1 MGVRLASTLIALV
14 SIIAIFG
21 AAQAADLPTIVNL
34 MITAGV
40 PPAATAEE
48 KKAGE
53 MGLVNLYDN
62 ITSRDLVATVFS
74 TQDFIDTRG
83 RIRITRMGLESE
95 FEFAM
100 SGKHSDEKLS
110 DLSYLEQSRLLETS
124 KRYVESTVVCGTN
137 VINARGFMPQSFD
150 QNEDTYDALD
160 LLEIEYSAGFQ
171 AGLLFEPGHENDVWP
186 YPVEGHN
193 FLAVPVSTL
202 DLSGDRVVLHDAS
215 FSDAGMD
222 GDEWYAALVG
232 KFDEIEGKDEPMV
245 VSLTNTVSGSGEYL
259 DALNRFMDYAISQN
273 ATFVTTIQL
282 VEMARSGVQDASE
295 LPEAAAPEECPEC
308 GEGEDGINATI
319 TVIDDIEANAT
330 EAEGTWS

>member
-1 MGVRLASTLIALV
+1 MAVRLASTLIALV

-21 AAQAADLPTIVNL
+21 SAQASDQPTIVNL

-40 PPAATAEE
+40 PPEATAEE

-53 MGLVNLYDN
+53 IGLVNLYTN
-62 ITSRDLVATVFS
+62 ISSRDLVATIFS

-83 RIRITRMGLESE
+83 RIRLTRMGLESE

-171 AGLLFEPGHENDVWP
+171 AGIIFEPGHDGDVWP

-193 FLAVPVSTL
+193 FRAVPVSTL
-202 DLSGDRVVLHDAS
+202 DLSGDRVVLHDGS
-215 FSDAGMD
+215 FSDSGMD
-222 GDEWYAALVG
+222 GDEWYSALVG

-259 DALNRFMDYAISQN
+259 DALNRFMDYAISKN

-282 VEMARSGVQDASE
+282 VEMARSGVSDVSE
-295 LPEAAAPEECPEC
+295 LAETAALEECPEC
-308 GEGEDGINATI
+308 GDEEEGINATI
-319 TVIDDIEANAT
+319 SVIDDLEANAT
-330 EAEGTWS
+330 EAEGTWL

>member
-1 MGVRLASTLIALV
+1 MGIRLASTLIALL
-14 SIIAIFG
+14 SIIAILGG
-21 AAQAADLPTIVNL
+21 AQGADQPTIVNL

-53 MGLVNLYDN
+53 MGLMNLYTN

-74 TQDFIDTRG
+74 TQDFIDTRA
-83 RIRITRMGLESE
+83 RIRLTRMGLESE

-150 QNEDTYDALD
+150 QNQDTYDALD

-171 AGLLFEPGHENDVWP
+171 AGLLFEPGHDGDVWP

-193 FLAVPVSTL
+193 FRAVPVSTY
-202 DLSGDRVVLHDAS
+202 DLSGDRVVLHDGY
-215 FSDAGMD
+215 FHEEGMD
-222 GDEWYAALVG
+222 ADEWYAALVG

-259 DALNRFMDYAISQN
+259 DALNGFMDYAISQN

-282 VEMARSGVQDASE
+282 VEMAKAGVQDASE
-295 LPEAAAPEECPEC
+295 LAETAASEECPEC
-308 GEGEDGINATI
+308 DEEEDGINATI
-319 TVIDDIEANAT
+319 TVIEDEEANAT